1 MQIAEK
7 NQERST
13 VIIIVLTLVVIGVS
27 LIFSTW
33 QTLKSQEESGNQ
45 HFFLTA
51 RSVYQAIELA
61 LRWDSQKNPAELQAD
76 EIRFFSELEKNGDLL
91 FVGLMDSSG
100 GGISGGRI
108 LTPQSPEGSLA
119 LNQEARASL
128 AATGEWHGASFLGQL
143 PTYIYSKRIS
153 PDHESPLDPM
163 QIAPPKDSS
172 RDIFLVVGI
181 DTSKHLALYRGFRQN
196 AFFQGLYIM
205 VAAILTFALAMNFLS
220 RRELAGKALGLERF
234 QASLLDN
241 LPDGLL
247 TVDAFGVIQAANP
260 SALKIL
266 GSPDIIREAQDGAG
280 AVADA
285 VRQPQNALIGKDLR
299 DLPPELSACMCPPEA
314 GTSSGTAARLPGPE
328 VASLSGEG
336 KRAAAGPE
344 IVEGV
349 ATDSGT
355 AWRQC
360 SLSGFDLEILSVP
373 LGGDDSGDNVDN
385 GDSSCGEM
393 LIIIRDRTRLK
404 ALEKSLTEAEK
415 LAAVGT
421 LAAGVAHEI
430 RNPLSALRGFAQLF
444 AKKMAG
450 KEPEQSYADTMVRE
464 ADRLNRVVTDLLFL
478 SKPTQIH
485 QQWLDLPVVAGELET
500 LTRLELGKHGVTL
513 KFDLKALKV
522 FADQDTLLQALLN
535 LVLNSMDA
543 MCPTRPTGA
552 TGNGEA
558 GAGLSSGAGQ
568 AELCLESEAAA
579 HDNRPGV
586 WVRVRDSGPGLSPEL
601 LQQAFKP
608 FFSTKGKGTGLG
620 LALVER
626 GMREH
631 GGVAVMESSPGEGT
645 VVGLFFPDGQSSSPA
660 SLTHGNKL

>member
-7 NQERST
+7 HQERST

-27 LIFSTW
+27 LLFSTW

-51 RSVYQAIELA
+51 RSVYEAIEMA
-61 LRWDSQKNPAELQAD
+61 LRWDSQKDLTELQAD
-76 EIRFFSELEKNGDLL
+76 ETRFFSELEKSEDLL
-91 FVGLMDSSG
+91 FVGLMNSSG

-119 LNQEARASL
+119 LSQEARASL
-128 AATGEWHGASFLGQL
+128 AATGEWHGPSFLGQL

-153 PDHESPLDPM
+153 PDHEPPPDPM
-163 QIAPPKDSS
+163 QIAPPKDNS
-172 RDIFLVVGI
+172 RDVFLVVGI

-220 RRELAGKALGLERF
+220 RRELAGRALGLERF

-260 SALKIL
+260 SAVKIL
-266 GSPDIIREAQDGAG
+266 GNSSIVQEAHTEASTGSVAAG
-280 AVADA
+280 
-285 VRQPQNALIGKDLR
+285 QPRNALIGKNLR
-299 DLPPELSACMCPPEA
+299 GLPQELAACLCPPEDDA
-314 GTSSGTAARLPGPE
+314 LEGGISVPPVVADNAEDNGTG
-328 VASLSGEG
+328 
-336 KRAAAGPE
+336 
-344 IVEGV
+344 
-349 ATDSGT
+349 
-355 AWRQC
+355 WRQC
-360 SLSGFDLEILSVP
+360 SMSGFDFEILSVP
-373 LGGDDSGDNVDN
+373 LGEDGSEGEA
-385 GDSSCGEM
+385 DSSCGEM

-444 AKKMAG
+444 AKKMSG

-478 SKPTQIH
+478 SKPTQIC
-485 QQWLDLPVVAGELET
+485 QQWLDLPVIAGELET
-500 LTRLELGKHGVTL
+500 LTRLELAKQGL
-513 KFDLKALKV
+513 SMRFDLKALKV
-522 FADQDTLLQALLN
+522 FADQDTLRQALLN
-535 LVLNSMDA
+535 LVLNSLDA
-543 MCPTRPTGA
+543 ICGAKTGSA
-552 TGNGEA
+552 AGNSVGSLGGEDTA
-558 GAGLSSGAGQ
+558 LNKVCTGQ
-568 AELCLESEAAA
+568 AELVIESEAAV
-579 HDNRPGV
+579 HDNRPGI
-586 WVRVRDSGPGLSPEL
+586 WVRVRDHGPGLAPEL
-601 LQQAFKP
+601 LEQAFKP

-631 GGVAVMESSPGEGT
+631 GGVAVMESSPGQGT
-645 VVGLFFPDGQSSSPA
+645 MVGLFFPDQPVTQRPDCLTSFVPT
-660 SLTHGNKL
+660 SLKSGNKL